1 MSKVWGKMW
10 LGKRLRRSEGKD
22 LSPPPPCILNLGER
36 GCEVGNGLCHGL
48 TDGNGW
54 TARKWESLRSGGL
67 VPVADA
73 GFRRACLCVRSR
85 SMRGRYAV

>member
-54 TARKWESLRSGGL
+54 MARKWESLRGGWACPCGGL
-67 VPVADA
+67 WVSASVSVCAA
-73 GFRRACLCVRSR
+73 NFGQV
-85 SMRGRYAV
+85 

>member
-1 MSKVWGKMW
+1 MYGAQMGVASGWVG
-10 LGKRLRRSEGKD
+10 LSLRQVVDFGGRV
-22 LSPPPPCILNLGER
+22 R
-36 GCEVGNGLCHGL
+36 GVVNGLCHGL

>member
-48 TDGNGW
+48 TDGNGFGG
-54 TARKWESLRSGGL
+54 AMERESAGDETCPCGG
-67 VPVADA
+67 
-73 GFRRACLCVRSR
+73 G
-85 SMRGRYAV
+85 